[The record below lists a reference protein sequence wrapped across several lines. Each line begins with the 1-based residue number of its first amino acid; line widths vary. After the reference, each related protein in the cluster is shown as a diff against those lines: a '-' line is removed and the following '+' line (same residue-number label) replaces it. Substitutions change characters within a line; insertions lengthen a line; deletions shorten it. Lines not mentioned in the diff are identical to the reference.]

1 MKKKMIMIGLA
12 VMALC
17 LMAGCGAKAQEQQVA
32 AAEKEETEAA
42 ETDGDKEP
50 VISVNTE
57 DNGVEAKEAANTGKE
72 QTETEQ
78 TEKEQTD
85 AGASAKEGNEVLDGY
100 VINIAEDSVTI
111 SRIFTEDLG
120 EGGLVAVSG
129 SPESGEE
136 VFLTVYFSE
145 TAEYK
150 FQTVRNGGEDVESRE
165 GAFEDMKKDMI
176 LNMTGSWDGD
186 DFYAKQVTISEFK

>member
-1 MKKKMIMIGLA
+1 MKGKMITIGLA

-17 LMAGCGAKAQEQQVA
+17 LMAGCGAKAQEQQPA
-32 AAEKEETEAA
+32 AAEKEEAASA
-42 ETDGDKEP
+42 ETDGDEEP
-50 VISVNTE
+50 VISVSTE
-57 DNGVEAKEAANTGKE
+57 SDGAEAMEAANTGKE

-78 TEKEQTD
+78 AEKEQPD
-85 AGASAKEGNEVLDGY
+85 AGTSAKEGNEILDGH
-100 VINIAEDSVTI
+100 VINIAEDSVLI

-136 VFLTVYFSE
+136 VFLTVHFSE

-165 GAFEDMKKDMI
+165 GTFQDIKKYMI

-186 DFYAKQVTISEFK
+186 DFYADQVTISEFK